1 MRGKKAIK
9 TAVCVASA
17 ALLLSIPTTIAR
29 AEITNAAEQGVAGI
43 AAILDNTTAEEL
55 EDAYKASIEILNKT
69 ESPYANLGVSKAED
83 YVNIRKEPSLD
94 SEVVGK
100 LYRGCAADIL
110 ETLEGDWVKIKS
122 GEVEGYI
129 ASTYLAIGDNAAEM
143 VDKYATKYATVN
155 TQTLRVREK
164 QSIDSK
170 ILTLIPNGETYIIVN
185 EYDDWVELL
194 LGNDEETGGEFTGFV
209 NKEYVDIK
217 VEFKY
222 AISVEE
228 ENRIKKEQA
237 EAEQAEADRKRKLA
251 EEKAER
257 AEAARRAEEA
267 AADDSNNKS
276 DNNSDNNSNNDSS
289 NDSNNDSDNGSNV
302 SSTDTSSNS
311 ESRSEIVSYALKFVG
326 NPYVWGGESLTRGA
340 DCSGFVKSIYA
351 DFGYSIP
358 RVSRD
363 QAASAGKKVSES
375 DLKPGD
381 LIFYANSNGHVNH
394 VAMYI
399 GNGMIVHAANS
410 RQGIITSSYKYRDIY
425 SCRRI
430 VN

>member
-9 TAVCVASA
+9 TAICVASV

-55 EDAYKASIEILNKT
+55 ENAYKASIEILNKT

-143 VDKYATKYATVN
+143 VDKYATKYAAVN

-267 AADDSNNKS
+267 AARKAEEAAADDSNNET
-276 DNNSDNNSNNDSS
+276 DNKTDND
-289 NDSNNDSDNGSNV
+289 SNV
-302 SSTDTSSNS
+302 SSSDTSSNS

-363 QAASAGKKVSES
+363 QAASAGKKISES

>member
-1 MRGKKAIK
+1 MRGTKLIK
-9 TAVCVASA
+9 TAVCIASA
-17 ALLLSIPTTIAR
+17 TLLLSIPTTIAH
-29 AEITNAAEQGVAGI
+29 AKTMNAAEQGVAGI
-43 AAILDNTTAEEL
+43 AAILDNTTAQEL

-69 ESPYANLGVSKAED
+69 ESPYANLGVSKADD

-110 ETLEGDWVKIKS
+110 EKLEGDWVKIKS

-129 ASTYLAIGDNAAEM
+129 ASSYLAIGDNAAEM

-155 TQTLRVREK
+155 TQTLRVREN
-164 QSIDSK
+164 QSTDSK
-170 ILTLIPNGETYIIVN
+170 ILTLIPKGETYVVVN

-194 LGNDEETGGEFTGFV
+194 LGNDEVTGGEFTGFV
-209 NKEYVDIK
+209 NKEYVDIT

-228 ENRIKKEQA
+228 ENRILKEQA
-237 EAEQAEADRKRKLA
+237 AAEQAEADRKRKLA

-267 AADDSNNKS
+267 SADNTDNDTN
-276 DNNSDNNSNNDSS
+276 NNSDNSSSSSSDS
-289 NDSNNDSDNGSNV
+289 GSGN
-302 SSTDTSSNS
+302 SSTDSSSNADL
-311 ESRSEIVSYALKFVG
+311 RKEIVSYALKFVG

-340 DCSGFVKSIYA
+340 DCSGFVQAIYA

-358 RVSRD
+358 RVSSD
-363 QAASAGKKVSES
+363 QAASAGKKVSEGE
-375 DLKPGD
+375 LKPGD

-399 GNGMIVHAANS
+399 GNGMIVQAANS

-425 SCRRI
+425 CCRRI